1 VAAMKLWRHFT
12 RMWRRQNAPPHPRFR
27 RRQRSRPG
35 GGSQLRRFPV
45 RSLGRATFHRF
56 KQFFN
61 GVAKPRLMRGR
72 VLAYHGTPSA
82 TNARSICR
90 DGFMAGGGN
99 ALGDGIYLAT
109 DVQTAKNYAGSTGV
123 YLKCL
128 VKLGRTCVWGAL
140 MQARYAAWCQ
150 RHGVQQ
156 DNSAMTAFLLRNGF
170 NTVQNGKV
178 VVVLSP
184 GYRNPTAWKR
194 KSRFIRVMSVHRASD
209 GARIKV

>member
-1 VAAMKLWRHFT
+1 MT
-12 RMWRRQNAPPHPRFR
+12 R
-27 RRQRSRPG
+27 
-35 GGSQLRRFPV
+35 
-45 RSLGRATFHRF
+45 
-56 KQFFN
+56 
-61 GVAKPRLMRGR
+61 PRLMRGR
-72 VLAYHGTPSA
+72 VVAYHGTPSA

-109 DVQTAKNYAGSTGV
+109 DLATAKSYAGSAGV
-123 YLKCL
+123 YVKCL
-128 VKLGRTCVWGAL
+128 VTLGRTCVWGAP

-156 DNSAMTAFLLRNGF
+156 DNSAMTAFLLRNGY
-170 NTVQNGKV
+170 NTIQNGKV

-194 KSRFIRVMSVHRASD
+194 KSRFIRVLSVHRASD
-209 GARIKV
+209 GARVNV

>member
-1 VAAMKLWRHFT
+1 MNLWR
-12 RMWRRQNAPPHPRFR
+12 
-27 RRQRSRPG
+27 
-35 GGSQLRRFPV
+35 QLRRIWRGPRPQSRKPFRRGKRQHRNGAGVNHHRPSLQ
-45 RSLGRATFHRF
+45 RSLRAAAAGGLRNLLSGTTRPH
-56 KQFFN
+56 
-61 GVAKPRLMRGR
+61 LMRGR
-72 VLAYHGTPSA
+72 VVAYHGTPSV
-82 TNARSICR
+82 TNARSILK

-99 ALGDGIYLAT
+99 ALGDGIYLAI
-109 DVQTAKNYAGSTGV
+109 DLSTAKGYTGSTGV

-128 VKLGRTCVWGAL
+128 VKLGRTCMWGPST
-140 MQARYAAWCQ
+140 QARYAAWCL

-156 DNSAMTAFLLRNGF
+156 DNSAMTGFLMRNGF

-194 KSRFIRVMSVHRASD
+194 KSRFIRVLSVHRVAD

>member
-1 VAAMKLWRHFT
+1 MKLWRQIT
-12 RMWRRQNAPPHPRFR
+12 RMWRRRNAPPHPRQR
-27 RRQRSRPG
+27 NRQHTHRGGAPRSRRFSTHSVG
-35 GGSQLRRFPV
+35 HTAFQRLRR
-45 RSLGRATFHRF
+45 L
-56 KQFFN
+56 FN

-72 VLAYHGTPSA
+72 VVAYHGTPSV

-99 ALGDGIYLAT
+99 ALGDGIYLGM
-109 DVQTAKNYAGSTGV
+109 DVATAKSYAGSTGV
-123 YLKCL
+123 YVKCL
-128 VKLGRTCVWGAL
+128 VKLGRTCVWGAP
-140 MQARYAAWCQ
+140 MQARYAAWCL

-170 NTVQNGKV
+170 NTIQNGKV

-194 KSRFIRVMSVHRASD
+194 KSRFIRVLSVHRASD
-209 GARIKV
+209 DARINV

>member
-1 VAAMKLWRHFT
+1 MKLWRQLT
-12 RMWRRQNAPPHPRFR
+12 RLWRQRNAPPHPRHR
-27 RRQRSRPG
+27 RRQSPRRRRIPG
-35 GGSQLRRFPV
+35 GSVGRTAFQRLRR
-45 RSLGRATFHRF
+45 L
-56 KQFFN
+56 FN

-72 VLAYHGTPSA
+72 ITAYHGTPSV

-109 DVQTAKNYAGSTGV
+109 DVASAKTYAGSAGV
-123 YLKCL
+123 YVKCQ
-128 VKLGRTCVWGAL
+128 VTLGRTCVWGAP

-150 RHGVQQ
+150 LHGVQQ

-170 NTVQNGKV
+170 NTIQNGKV

-184 GYRNPTAWKR
+184 GYRNPTAWKQ
-194 KSRFIRVMSVHRASD
+194 KSRFIRVLSVHRASNN
-209 GARIKV
+209 ARINV

>member
-1 VAAMKLWRHFT
+1 
-12 RMWRRQNAPPHPRFR
+12 
-27 RRQRSRPG
+27 
-35 GGSQLRRFPV
+35 
-45 RSLGRATFHRF
+45 
-56 KQFFN
+56 
-61 GVAKPRLMRGR
+61 MRGR
-72 VLAYHGTPSA
+72 VVAYHGTPSV
-82 TNARSICR
+82 TNARSILK

-109 DVQTAKNYAGSTGV
+109 DLATAKGYASSTGV

-128 VKLGRTCVWGAL
+128 VKLGRTCMWGPP
-140 MQARYAAWCQ
+140 MQARYAAWCL

-156 DNSAMTAFLLRNGF
+156 DNSAMTAFLMRNGF

-194 KSRFIRVMSVHRASD
+194 KSQFIRVLSVHRACD
-209 GARIKV
+209 GTRINV